1 MPRRG
6 QVAPIAFAVFA
17 HSRPRAG
24 GSCVEGDSFASW
36 FVMRGGSLHALL
48 GHRDIKL
55 TLRYAHLAP
64 GHRRDEIDKTAA
76 PISAP
81 VSTKSAQP
89 VRIDIAP
96 PASV

>member
-1 MPRRG
+1 M
-6 QVAPIAFAVFA
+6 APSAFAVFA

-36 FVMRGGSLHALL
+36 FVMRGGSLHALRELL

-81 VSTKSAQP
+81 VRPKSARP
-89 VRIDIAP
+89 GRIDIAP

>member
-1 MPRRG
+1 M
-6 QVAPIAFAVFA
+6 V
-17 HSRPRAG
+17 
-24 GSCVEGDSFASW
+24 
-36 FVMRGGSLHALL
+36 RGGSLHALREIL
-48 GHRDIKL
+48 GHSDIKL

-89 VRIDIAP
+89 ARIDIAP